1 MVCGACVRSKSKAG
15 WLLLLLLLLFL
26 LLLLLLV
33 NSVNDVVLTSQ
44 HLRILL
50 LNYYLLLFLLLSLFT
65 RVCEFQRCSALVVV
79 FIVRLHQRTGS
90 YMFAL
95 LHVCFYMYACAC
107 VCVCGGFVWLF
118 VHGVAC
124 GISWIVQT

>member
-1 MVCGACVRSKSKAG
+1 MDAALIGGVRRMRAFKVKS
-15 WLLLLLLLLFL
+15 WLVVVVLSVIVVVAFV

-50 LNYYLLLFLLLSLFT
+50 FNYYLLLLLFLLLSLFT

-79 FIVRLHQRTGS
+79 FIVRLHQRTGR

-95 LHVCFYMYACAC
+95 LHMYVFICTRVR
-107 VCVCGGFVWLF
+107 VCVCGGFV
-118 VHGVAC
+118 
-124 GISWIVQT
+124 